1 MKNVF
6 FILILGVLLYAC
18 KKDADDYVAPE
29 IGHKYAG
36 LTLGKYVVYDV
47 DSLFYDDFTASVDTA
62 IYQIKELV
70 AEAYTDLEGEEA
82 YKINRYRRDHDTL
95 SWVLIDVWNA
105 KLTQTN
111 FQKAEENVRYVKLI
125 FPIGNGKV
133 WNGNSMN
140 TMAEWEYEY
149 ESIDQS
155 ENIGGNALAK
165 VLMVNQLENINLIE
179 EQQFLEKYAENVGL
193 VYKRSKDLVR
203 DNLSSPWRGYDVTY
217 TVKSYGN

>member
-1 MKNVF
+1 MKYVI
-6 FILILGVLLYAC
+6 FILFIGLVLFSC

-47 DSLFYDDFTASVDTA
+47 DSLFYDDFTATVDTA

-82 YKINRYRRDHDTL
+82 FKINRYRRDHDTL

-111 FQKAEENVRYVKLI
+111 FQKAEENVRFVKLI
-125 FPIGNGKV
+125 FPVRDGKV
-133 WNGNSMN
+133 WNGNAMN
-140 TMAEWEYEY
+140 NMPEWEYEY
-149 ESIDQS
+149 TVVYNAES
-155 ENIGGNALAK
+155 IGGNSLAK
-165 VLMVNQLENINLIE
+165 VLTVNQLENLNLIE
-179 EQQFLEKYAENVGL
+179 QQQFIEKYAENVGL
-193 VYKRSKDLVR
+193 VYKKSKDLVR
-203 DNLSSPWRGYDVTY
+203 DNLSSPWRGYEITY
-217 TVKSYGN
+217 TLKSYGN